1 MNIRNDIQDEQTI
14 NHNMDISV
22 IIPLYNED
30 ESLPELFSWI
40 KRVMDTAKFTYEVIF
55 VNDGS
60 DDSSWKVINALHDE
74 NPDVVKG
81 ICFRRNY
88 GKSPAL
94 FCGFAKAQGDVV
106 ITMDADL
113 QDSPDEI
120 PGLYSM
126 IMDEGYDLVSG
137 YKMNRSQGDPLSKTL
152 PTKLFNATA
161 RLVSGIHNLH
171 DFNCGLKAY
180 RNDVV
185 KNIEVYGEM
194 HRYIPY
200 LAKNA
205 GFTKIGEKRVHH
217 QARKFGKS
225 KFMGWNRFVNGY
237 LDLLTLWFLNN
248 FGRKPM
254 HVFGFV
260 GSLMF
265 LIGFLA
271 VMAVGAMKLYSLSQG
286 VRCALVTDS
295 PYFYISLTMM
305 ILGTQL
311 FVAGF
316 LGELVT
322 RNAPERNNYLISREI

>member
-1 MNIRNDIQDEQTI
+1 
-14 NHNMDISV
+14 MDISV
-22 IIPLYNED
+22 VIPLSNED
-30 ESLPELFSWI
+30 ESIGELFGWI
-40 KRVMDTAKFTYEVIF
+40 KRVMEAHGFSYEVIF

-60 DDSSWKVINALHDE
+60 TDRSWQVIEQLHAAE
-74 NPDVVKG
+74 PDIVHG
-81 ICFRRNY
+81 IKFRRNY

-94 FCGFAKAQGDVV
+94 YCGFEQARGNVV

-120 PGLYSM
+120 PALYRM
-126 IMDEGYDLVSG
+126 ITDEGYDLVSG
-137 YKMNRSQGDPLSKTL
+137 YKQKRKDPLSKTI

-180 RNDVV
+180 RSDVV
-185 KNIEVYGEM
+185 KHIEVYGEM

-205 GFTKIGEKRVHH
+205 GFDKIGEKAVHH

-225 KFMGWNRFVNGY
+225 KFMGLNRFVNGY
-237 LDLLTLWFLNN
+237 LDLLSLWFLDS
-248 FGRKPM
+248 FGLKPM
-254 HVFGFV
+254 HVFGFIGTIMFMV
-260 GSLMF
+260 GLLSAL
-265 LIGFLA
+265 L
-271 VMAVGAMKLYSLSQG
+271 VGANKLYALHAGQPYT
-286 VRCALVTDS
+286 LVTDS
-295 PYFYISLTMM
+295 PYFYLALTTM

-316 LGELVT
+316 LGELIS
-322 RNAPERNNYLISREI
+322 RNSSLRNNYQIEKEI